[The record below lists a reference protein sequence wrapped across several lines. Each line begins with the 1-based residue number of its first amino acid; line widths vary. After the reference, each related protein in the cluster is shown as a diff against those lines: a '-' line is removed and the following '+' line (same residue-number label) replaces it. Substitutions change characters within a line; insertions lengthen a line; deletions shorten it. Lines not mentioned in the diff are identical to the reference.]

1 MNHFDYPIGKA
12 RYEGRAMRSEALLRR
27 DLLDRI
33 AEQSTSVRVAA
44 EAVVRAASSVV
55 AARNAGTGFVVTDIQ
70 RAAEAL
76 RVETERLA
84 GLAAEAAK

>member
-1 MNHFDYPIGKA
+1 
-12 RYEGRAMRSEALLRR
+12 
-27 DLLDRI
+27 
-33 AEQSTSVRVAA
+33 
-44 EAVVRAASSVV
+44 VV